1 MRAHVNFAR
10 VNIIGAMLEASGV
23 KVQLSRLRASFRFH
37 FIYTRKF
44 HASTH
49 VKITR
54 WWKFIF
60 RLD

>member
-10 VNIIGAMLEASGV
+10 VNIIIGAMLEASGV
-23 KVQLSRLRASFRFH
+23 KVQLLRLRASFHFH
-37 FIYTRKF
+37 FIYARKF

-54 WWKFIF
+54 
-60 RLD
+60 